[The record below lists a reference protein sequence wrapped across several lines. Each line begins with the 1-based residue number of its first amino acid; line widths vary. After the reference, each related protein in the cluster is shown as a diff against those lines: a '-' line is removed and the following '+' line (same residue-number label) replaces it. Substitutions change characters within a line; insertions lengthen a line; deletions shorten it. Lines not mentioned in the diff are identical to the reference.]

1 MHAGLRVEGVSKR
14 FGGLAA
20 LDGVSLE
27 ARPGQITSIIGQ
39 NGAGKTT
46 LLNAITQLPPP
57 DSGRVF
63 AGDVEL
69 TGLPAHAMPAHGIV
83 RTFQQL
89 RIFTRITA
97 LDNVLLGFQRNSGEA
112 VSSLFARP
120 GAVLKQQSDNIN
132 KARKILAELDLTGI
146 ENQEAGTLSYGVQK
160 LLSLARVIAT
170 EAQILMLD
178 EPTSGLG
185 SDYIGR
191 ILAIM
196 KRLRDLGR
204 TVVLVEHDMDIVFDI
219 SDRIIVL
226 DQGKLFAQGVPEQI
240 RANADVR
247 AIYFGSRVI

>member
-1 MHAGLRVEGVSKR
+1 MQMGLRVEGISKR
-14 FGGLAA
+14 FGGIAA

-27 ARPGQITSIIGQ
+27 ARPGQITSVIGQ

-63 AGDVEL
+63 VGDFEL
-69 TGLPAHAMPAHGIV
+69 TGLPAHAIPAYGIA

-89 RIFTRITA
+89 RILTRMTA
-97 LDNVLLGFQRNSGEA
+97 LDNVLLGFQHNIGEA
-112 VSSLFARP
+112 LSSLFARP
-120 GAVLKQQSDNIN
+120 RAARAQETANVR
-132 KARKILAELDLTGI
+132 KARTILAELDLASV
-146 ENQEAGTLSYGVQK
+146 ENEEAGNLSYGLQK

-170 EAQILMLD
+170 DAKILMLD

-185 SDYIGR
+185 SDHIGR
-191 ILAIM
+191 ILDTI

-204 TVVLVEHDMDIVFDI
+204 TIVLVEHDMDVVFDL

-226 DQGKLFAQGVPEQI
+226 DHGKLFAQGAPKEI
-240 RANADVR
+240 RANTDVR
-247 AIYFGSRVI
+247 AIYFGSRVM